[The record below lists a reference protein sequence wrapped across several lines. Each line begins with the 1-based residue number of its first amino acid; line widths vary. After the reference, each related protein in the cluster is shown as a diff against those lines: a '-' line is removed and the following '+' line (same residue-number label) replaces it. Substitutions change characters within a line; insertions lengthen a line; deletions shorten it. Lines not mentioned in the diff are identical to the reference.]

1 MMFYQIC
8 NWHYFSSIKLD

>member
-1 MMFYQIC
+1 MMFYRIC